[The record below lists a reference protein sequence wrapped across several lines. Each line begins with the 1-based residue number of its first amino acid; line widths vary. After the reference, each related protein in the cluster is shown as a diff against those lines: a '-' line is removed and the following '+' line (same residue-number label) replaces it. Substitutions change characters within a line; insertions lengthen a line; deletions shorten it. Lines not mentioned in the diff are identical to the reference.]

1 MSTLPLPSFNPFTF
15 ANRLKAAGVPEK
27 QAVAEAELLHDVLAQ
42 QTQAV
47 SSLEN
52 QVKTLAVDTKRDAE
66 LLATKGDL
74 ADVRNVL
81 KEDIAAVR
89 SELKEDIAAV
99 RSELKEDIAVV
110 RSELKEDI
118 AVVRSE
124 LAEARS
130 ELKGD
135 IADIRGDIKV
145 LYWMFGALIAG
156 LFAVAATLAPA
167 ALRLYFGG

>member
-1 MSTLPLPSFNPFTF
+1 MSTLTLSSFNPFTF

-27 QAVAEAELLHDVLAQ
+27 QAVAEAELLHDVLSQ

-47 SSLEN
+47 STLEN
-52 QVKTLAVDTKRDAE
+52 QVKTLAADTKRDAE

-74 ADVRNVL
+74 A
-81 KEDIAAVR
+81 E
-89 SELKEDIAAV
+89 
-99 RSELKEDIAVV
+99 
-110 RSELKEDI
+110 
-118 AVVRSE
+118 VRSE
-124 LAEARS
+124 LAEVRS

-135 IADIRGDIKV
+135 IAELRSELKGDIAELRGELKGDIAEVRGDIKV

-167 ALRLYFGG
+167 ALRLYVGG

>member
-74 ADVRNVL
+74 VDVRNVL

-99 RSELKEDIAVV
+99 RSELKEDIA
-110 RSELKEDI
+110 
-118 AVVRSE
+118 AV
-124 LAEARS
+124 RS

>member
-1 MSTLPLPSFNPFTF
+1 MSTLSLPSFNPFTF

-47 SSLEN
+47 SVLEN
-52 QVKTLAVDTKRDAE
+52 QVQTLAADAKRDAA
-66 LLATKGDL
+66 LLATKGDIT
-74 ADVRNVL
+74 
-81 KEDIAAVR
+81 EVR
-89 SELKEDIAAV
+89 SEIAEVRSALKSDIAEV
-99 RSELKEDIAVV
+99 
-110 RSELKEDI
+110 
-118 AVVRSE
+118 
-124 LAEARS
+124 RS

-135 IADIRGDIKV
+135 IAELRGDIKV

-167 ALRLYFGG
+167 ALRLYFGA